1 MVDEIFFIK
10 FWVYI
15 ITIPPH
21 ILLYNSRLIFF
32 AILIISIKLI
42 NYFCIIKYYLHEFI
56 YENSIGVCPR
66 SSMYTW
72 DNICLTNTQKTEEE
86 ELRDEIR
93 IQALKNLKE
102 SMGKFD
108 IDENGQRNNESF
120 ELTTKK
126 GIVNLH
132 TYMSKDSVKIL
143 MGRPESTSID
153 DSGYNGMVTETWKY
167 KGTNKVFDEFT
178 ILFTNGK
185 LKSVSQYKE

>member
-1 MVDEIFFIK
+1 MNSFMKIALGFVLG
-10 FWVYI
+10 VLCTLA
-15 ITIPPH
+15 TI
-21 ILLYNSRLIFF
+21 YVVS
-32 AILIISIKLI
+32 
-42 NYFCIIKYYLHEFI
+42 
-56 YENSIGVCPR
+56 
-66 SSMYTW
+66 
-72 DNICLTNTQKTEEE
+72 NTQKTEEE

-102 SMGKFD
+102 SMGEFD

-167 KGTNKVFDEFT
+167 KGTNTVFDEFT
-178 ILFTNGK
+178 ILFINGK

>member
-1 MVDEIFFIK
+1 MNTFMKIALGFVLGVVCTFGT
-10 FWVYI
+10 VYV
-15 ITIPPH
+15 
-21 ILLYNSRLIFF
+21 LD
-32 AILIISIKLI
+32 K
-42 NYFCIIKYYLHEFI
+42 
-56 YENSIGVCPR
+56 
-66 SSMYTW
+66 
-72 DNICLTNTQKTEEE
+72 TQKTEEE

-102 SMGKFD
+102 SMGELS

-126 GIVNLH
+126 GIVTLH

-167 KGTNKVFDEFT
+167 KGTNTVFDEFT

>member
-1 MVDEIFFIK
+1 
-10 FWVYI
+10 
-15 ITIPPH
+15 
-21 ILLYNSRLIFF
+21 
-32 AILIISIKLI
+32 
-42 NYFCIIKYYLHEFI
+42 
-56 YENSIGVCPR
+56 
-66 SSMYTW
+66 MYTW

>member
-1 MVDEIFFIK
+1 MKIALGFVLGVVCTFGT
-10 FWVYI
+10 VYV
-15 ITIPPH
+15 
-21 ILLYNSRLIFF
+21 LD
-32 AILIISIKLI
+32 K
-42 NYFCIIKYYLHEFI
+42 
-56 YENSIGVCPR
+56 
-66 SSMYTW
+66 
-72 DNICLTNTQKTEEE
+72 TQKTEE

-102 SMGKFD
+102 SMGEFAV
-108 IDENGQRNNESF
+108 DENGQRNNESF

-126 GIVNLH
+126 GIVTLH

-167 KGTNKVFDEFT
+167 KGTNTVFDEFT

>member
-1 MVDEIFFIK
+1 MNTFWKIALGFVLGVVSVFGVLYIK
-10 FWVYI
+10 GN
-15 ITIPPH
+15 
-21 ILLYNSRLIFF
+21 L
-32 AILIISIKLI
+32 
-42 NYFCIIKYYLHEFI
+42 
-56 YENSIGVCPR
+56 
-66 SSMYTW
+66 
-72 DNICLTNTQKTEEE
+72 QKSEEE

-102 SMGKFD
+102 SMGEFD
-108 IDENGQRNNESF
+108 IDENGQRNKESF

-153 DSGYNGMVTETWKY
+153 NSGYNGMVTETWKY
-167 KGTNKVFDEFT
+167 KGSNKVFDEFT

-185 LKSVSQYKE
+185 LKSVSQYKEN

>member
-1 MVDEIFFIK
+1 MKIALGFVLGVVCTFGT
-10 FWVYI
+10 VYV
-15 ITIPPH
+15 
-21 ILLYNSRLIFF
+21 LD
-32 AILIISIKLI
+32 K
-42 NYFCIIKYYLHEFI
+42 
-56 YENSIGVCPR
+56 
-66 SSMYTW
+66 
-72 DNICLTNTQKTEEE
+72 TQKTEEE

-102 SMGKFD
+102 SMGEFAV
-108 IDENGQRNNESF
+108 DENGQRNNESF

-126 GIVNLH
+126 GIVTLH

-167 KGTNKVFDEFT
+167 KGTNTVFDEFT

>member
-1 MVDEIFFIK
+1 MNTFMKIALGFVLGVVCTFGT
-10 FWVYI
+10 VYV
-15 ITIPPH
+15 
-21 ILLYNSRLIFF
+21 LS
-32 AILIISIKLI
+32 K
-42 NYFCIIKYYLHEFI
+42 
-56 YENSIGVCPR
+56 
-66 SSMYTW
+66 
-72 DNICLTNTQKTEEE
+72 TQKTEEE

-102 SMGKFD
+102 SMGEFAV
-108 IDENGQRNNESF
+108 DENGQRNNESF

-126 GIVNLH
+126 GIVALH

-167 KGTNKVFDEFT
+167 KGTNTVFDEFT